1 MGRLAGKVILITGGA
16 SGQGKAC
23 AELFAQEGAQLILT
37 DIQETVLA
45 ETVQALNDRYGDCC
59 IGEKLDVASEED
71 WKHASTKGKEVFGK
85 IDGLINSAGI
95 TGNEHHDISKI
106 STEEWQQVFDVNAL
120 GNFLGIKHVTPIMAE
135 KGGGSIV
142 NISSIAAMHTSLG
155 LSAYGASK
163 GATRVLTKGAA
174 VTLGKQRIRVN
185 SIHPGV
191 IKTPM
196 SQPLMENEMLRNRFL
211 SRIPLGD
218 FGDPLDIAYAAL
230 FLASD
235 EAKFISGAEIVID
248 GGQTVS

>member
-1 MGRLAGKVILITGGA
+1 
-16 SGQGKAC
+16 
-23 AELFAQEGAQLILT
+23 
-37 DIQETVLA
+37 
-45 ETVQALNDRYGDCC
+45 
-59 IGEKLDVASEED
+59 
-71 WKHASTKGKEVFGK
+71 
-85 IDGLINSAGI
+85 
-95 TGNEHHDISKI
+95 
-106 STEEWQQVFDVNAL
+106 
-120 GNFLGIKHVTPIMAE
+120 
-135 KGGGSIV
+135 V

-163 GATRVLTKGAA
+163 GATRVLTQGAA

-218 FGDPLDIAYAAL
+218 FGEPRYIARGAVC
-230 FLASD
+230 FASD
-235 EAKFISGAEIVID
+235 EAKCISGAEIAMD